1 VEERRVHA
9 SLLLPNPLFLR
20 DPKPTMDNT
29 ELDDV
34 RATAPVERLL
44 EDSWEARSQ
53 RAGRRELAV
62 ESLAAAAFLAVAVP
76 LAIPA
81 LAAHRVGGGL
91 ALLLIALYAVVAG
104 AIRFPLGAG
113 YVVPSYLIL
122 VPMLV
127 LLPPATVP
135 LFTAAG
141 LLLASGAQWVT
152 RRGSVDH
159 ALRSIPNAWYAIGP
173 TIVVMIA
180 GRPHGVVQIAVIS
193 VAAFVSGCL
202 LDLGA
207 STVREAAAFG
217 VAPQLQLQVVAVVWS
232 IDACIAPLGLLL
244 AVAARHGHALV
255 LMVLPLAGLMWVL
268 DRDRNARIA
277 NAQHRLEL
285 VGRERTRLQG
295 AVRRLGEAFA
305 AKLEL
310 PALAGIVLHSSVE
323 ALDSGAGTLI
333 LSLPQGAPVVNRVG
347 GEESAPLLEAACHV
361 ADRSLRPEQ
370 LERDGAWALAV
381 PFGAAGDEHAARG
394 VLAVSRQGRKFRPDE
409 EALLAGLVERAHT
422 AVREILAH
430 EVLRQQAITD
440 PLTGLGN
447 RRKLSSELTER
458 LVDSEAQPLVL
469 MLFDLDGF
477 KNYNDTFG
485 HLAGDAL
492 LARLGGKLAAAVAPE
507 GTAYRLGGDEF
518 CALLPAPSRTEDL
531 HALVTEAAGA
541 LAEQGETFSVRASC
555 GAVLVPHEATTADYA
570 LQLADERMYARKRSR
585 SSSAQ
590 EQAQEVLV
598 GIMHAK
604 QPDLHDHSTGVARLA
619 VAVGQRLGMNAEE
632 LDELRR
638 AAELHDVGKVAIPD
652 AILNKPGKLD
662 ATEWEF
668 MRQHTILGER
678 ILSAAPALRPVA
690 RIVRSSHERWDG
702 SGYPDGLAGETI
714 PMAARI
720 VAVCDAYEAITSDRC
735 YRKGRSLDE
744 ARAEL
749 LGSAGTQFDP
759 TVVEVF
765 VDELDQPYS
774 TAAAPSDDHDPA
786 WQLAEELS
794 NRFAHLLGN

>member
-1 VEERRVHA
+1 MEQ
-9 SLLLPNPLFLR
+9 
-20 DPKPTMDNT
+20 T

-34 RATAPVERLL
+34 RASAPVERLL
-44 EDSWEARSQ
+44 EDSWESRSQ
-53 RAGRRELAV
+53 RAAGRELAV
-62 ESLAAAAFLAVAVP
+62 ESLAAALFLAVAAG
-76 LAIPA
+76 LAVPA
-81 LAAHRVGGGL
+81 LAAHRVDPAL
-91 ALLLIALYAVVAG
+91 TLLLIGLYAAVAG

-127 LLPPATVP
+127 LLPPGTVP

-141 LLLASGAQWVT
+141 LVLASGAQWT
-152 RRGSVDH
+152 ARRVSVDH
-159 ALRSIPNAWYAIGP
+159 VLRSIPNAWYAMGP
-173 TIVVMIA
+173 AVVVMLA
-180 GRPHGVVQIAVIS
+180 GTPHGAGQIALIS
-193 VAAFVSGCL
+193 VAAFVTGCI
-202 LDLGA
+202 LDLAA
-207 STVREAAAFG
+207 STIREAAAFG
-217 VAPQLQLQVVAVVWS
+217 VAPQLQRQVVTVVWL
-232 IDACIAPLGLLL
+232 IDACIAPLGLLM
-244 AVAARHGHALV
+244 AIAARHAHALV

-268 DRDRNARIA
+268 DRDRSARIA

-310 PALAGIVLHSSVE
+310 PALAGIVLRSSVE
-323 ALDSGAGTLI
+323 ALDASAGTLV
-333 LSLPQGAPVVNRVG
+333 LNLPQRPALVDSVG
-347 GEESAPLLEAACHV
+347 QDGSAALLEAACHV
-361 ADRSLRPEQ
+361 ADASLRPEQ

-381 PFGAAGDEHAARG
+381 PFGHGDGEESARG
-394 VLAVSRQGRKFRPDE
+394 VLAVSRDGRKFRPDE
-409 EALLAGLVERAHT
+409 EALLTGLVERAHT
-422 AVREILAH
+422 AVVEILAH

-447 RRKLSSELTER
+447 RRKLSAELTER
-458 LVDSEAQPLVL
+458 LAHAASQPLVL

-492 LARLGGKLAAAVAPE
+492 LARLGGKLAAAVAPH

-518 CALLPAPSRTEDL
+518 CALLPAPTRTEDL
-531 HALVTEAAGA
+531 HTMVTEAAGA
-541 LAEQGETFSVRASC
+541 LAEHGENFSVKSSC
-555 GAVLVPHEATTADYA
+555 GAVLVPHEAATADYA

-585 SSSAQ
+585 SGSAQ
-590 EQAQEVLV
+590 EQAQKVLV
-598 GIMHAK
+598 RIMDAK

-619 VAVGQRLGMNAEE
+619 IAVGRRLGMNGEE
-632 LDELRR
+632 IDELRR

-662 ATEWEF
+662 DTEWEF

-690 RIVRSSHERWDG
+690 TIVRSSHERWDG
-702 SGYPDGLAGETI
+702 GGYPDGLAGESI
-714 PMAARI
+714 PLAARI

-735 YRKGRSLDE
+735 YRQARSLE
-744 ARAEL
+744 AARTEL
-749 LGSAGTQFDP
+749 LRSAGDQFDP
-759 TVVEVF
+759 AVVAVF
-765 VDELDQPYS
+765 LDELDQPDAS
-774 TAAAPSDDHDPA
+774 PSSAAEQDAA

-794 NRFAHLLGN
+794 DRFAELLDG

>member
-1 VEERRVHA
+1 VGVAPQGQPCFFEN
-9 SLLLPNPLFLR
+9 LIT
-20 DPKPTMDNT
+20 DMQNT

-34 RATAPVERLL
+34 RASAPVERLL
-44 EDSWEARSQ
+44 EDSWDSRSQ

-62 ESLAAAAFLAVAVP
+62 ESLAAAAFLGVAIP

-81 LAAHRVGGGL
+81 LAAHRVDVGL
-91 ALLLIALYAVVAG
+91 TLLLVALYAVVAG

-127 LLPPATVP
+127 LLPPSTVP
-135 LFTAAG
+135 LLTAAG
-141 LLLASGAQWVT
+141 LVLASGVQWAA
-152 RRGSVDH
+152 RRSSVDH
-159 ALRSIPNAWYAIGP
+159 VLRSIPNGWYAMGP
-173 TIVVMIA
+173 AVVVMLA
-180 GRPHGVVQIAVIS
+180 GRPHGVVQIVLVSA
-193 VAAFVSGCL
+193 AAFVSGCV
-202 LDLGA
+202 LDLAA

-217 VAPQLQLQVVAVVWS
+217 VAPELQLQVVSVVWM

-244 AVAARHGHALV
+244 AVAARHGHGLV

-310 PALAGIVLHSSVE
+310 PALAGIVLNSSVE
-323 ALDSGAGTLI
+323 ALDAGTGKLI
-333 LSLPQGAPVVNRVG
+333 LHLPHRPALIDRIDGDGDTALV
-347 GEESAPLLEAACHV
+347 EAACHV
-361 ADRSLRPEQ
+361 AEASLRPEQ

-381 PFGAAGDEHAARG
+381 PFGTAGGDDAVRG
-394 VLAVSRQGRKFRPDE
+394 VLAVARHGRKFRPDE
-409 EALLAGLVERAHT
+409 EALLSGLVERAHT
-422 AVREILAH
+422 AVCEILAH
-430 EVLRQQAITD
+430 EILRQQAVTD

-447 RRKLSSELTER
+447 RRKLNAELTER
-458 LVDSEAQPLVL
+458 LAESAAQPLVL

-492 LARLGGKLAAAVAPE
+492 LARLGSKLSTAVAPH

-518 CALLPAPSRTEDL
+518 CALLPAPSGAEEL
-531 HALVTEAAGA
+531 HALVSDAAGA
-541 LAEQGETFSVRASC
+541 LAEQGETFSVKASC
-555 GAVLVPHEATTADYA
+555 GAVLVPHEAATADYA

-585 SSSAQ
+585 STTAQ

-598 GIMHAK
+598 RIMHAK

-619 VAVGQRLGMNAEE
+619 MSVGRRLGMNAEE

-652 AILNKPGKLD
+652 AILNKPGALD
-662 ATEWEF
+662 DTEWEF

-678 ILSAAPALRPVA
+678 VLSAAPALRPVA

-702 SGYPDGLAGETI
+702 AGYPDGLAGESI
-714 PMAARI
+714 PLAARI

-735 YRKGRSLDE
+735 YREARSLDA

-749 LGSAGTQFDP
+749 RRVAGTQFDP
-759 TVVEVF
+759 SVVEVF
-765 VDELDQPYS
+765 LDELEQPE
-774 TAAAPSDDHDPA
+774 AASAAGPGAEQDAA

-794 NRFAHLLGN
+794 NRFAEVFGQ